1 MGIINERK
9 ERAVSYALESVRAD
23 IERSIDDSETREHW
37 RTLVRSVLVH
47 WLGHMYD
54 EGVSSAADLESALNI
69 VRQQLDTQRMH
80 NRELK
85 AELAKCRVER
95 DSFKKS

>member
-1 MGIINERK
+1 MGTTSERK

-54 EGVSSAADLESALNI
+54 EGASGIADLESGLNI
-69 VRQQLDTQRMH
+69 VRQQLDTQRML
-80 NRELK
+80 NRDLK
-85 AELAKCRVER
+85 AELAKCRVEN
-95 DSFKKS
+95 SNKKT